1 MLSVSNLDEVK
12 TGISI
17 PRYFQVLGHV
27 AVPRLSD
34 AILLLLFYFHG
45 LKVRGYSPS
54 ASRLV
59 RRLVLCVMF
68 DGWADLICALFN
80 VWLLAVGC

>member
-1 MLSVSNLDEVK
+1 MRLSERRVKLAWAMPSVSNLDEVK

-34 AILLLLFYFHG
+34 AILLLLLFYFHG

-59 RRLVLCVMF
+59 RRLVFVCH
-68 DGWADLICALFN
+68 I
-80 VWLLAVGC
+80 